1 MFQLSIFCKNDT
13 FGVLRDT
20 VIYVTVQFVIYV
32 VLIKLLIN
40 QVCVI

>member
-1 MFQLSIFCKNDT
+1 MFQITILYKNDT

-40 QVCVI
+40 